1 MSESANSPNIVHVLL
16 SGGIG
21 SRLWPLSRKHSPKQ
35 YLGLFD
41 GQSLFEM
48 TVQRN
53 QQVAEQV
60 VVVGNKDNTHLSHKA
75 MVSCG
80 LPYKN
85 IVEATPRNTAAAIA
99 FAAFSVN
106 PHDVLIVT
114 PSDHMISG
122 EDSYKEAMEEG
133 VMKAKAGYIV
143 TFGIRPTRP
152 ETGYGYLEFDGDEVK
167 SFREKPNRD
176 TAEDFIEKGNF
187 LWNSGMFCFQASVF
201 LEELKKYEP
210 AVYEKSFIAWESAN
224 EGFLNEELS
233 LAIPSISVDY
243 AVMERS
249 KKIRVVPTNFEWSD
263 LGSFE
268 SLYDHFIANG
278 YPKDEQG
285 NIVIGTDVFTGFV
298 GMKRTIFVHTKDA
311 FIIVQKE
318 KSQDV
323 KKIYNML
330 EKHQS
335 KLLD

>member
-1 MSESANSPNIVHVLL
+1 MKIIHVLL
-16 SGGIG
+16 TGGVG
-21 SRLWPLSRKHSPKQ
+21 SRLWPLSRKQSPKQ
-35 YLGLFD
+35 YLPLFN

-53 QQVAEQV
+53 QGVADQV

-75 MVSCG
+75 MINCG

-99 FAAFSVN
+99 FAAFAVE
-106 PHDVLIVT
+106 PEDILIVT

-122 EDSYKEAMEEG
+122 DQQYNEAMESG
-133 VMKAKAGYIV
+133 VAKAKEGHIV
-143 TFGIRPTRP
+143 TFGIQPTRP
-152 ETGYGYLEFDGDEVK
+152 ETGYGYIEYDGDTVK
-167 SFREKPNRD
+167 SFREKPNQD

-187 LWNSGMFCFQASVF
+187 LWNSGMFCFQAAVF
-201 LEELKKYEP
+201 LEELQQYEP
-210 AVYEKSFIAWESAN
+210 EVFDKAKIVWENAQD
-224 EGFLNEELS
+224 GFLDEQLS
-233 LAIPSISVDY
+233 LDIPSISVDY
-243 AVMERS
+243 GVMERS
-249 KKIRVVPTNFEWSD
+249 KKIRVVPTAFEWSD

-268 SLYDHFIANG
+268 ALYDYFVADG
-278 YPKDEQG
+278 YPKDEHG
-285 NIVIGTDVFTGFV
+285 NIVIGTEIFTGFV
-298 GMKRTIFVHTKDA
+298 GLKRTIFVHTKDA
-311 FIIVQKE
+311 FLVVQKE

>member
-1 MSESANSPNIVHVLL
+1 MNIVHVLL

-41 GQSLFEM
+41 GKSLFEM

-53 QQVAEQV
+53 QQVAERV
-60 VVVGNKDNTHLSHKA
+60 IVVGNKDNTHLSHKA

-99 FAAFSVN
+99 FAAFSVD
-106 PHDVLIVT
+106 PDDILIVT
-114 PSDHMISG
+114 PSDHMIAG
-122 EDSYKEAMEEG
+122 DEAYRNAMEEG
-133 VMKAKAGYIV
+133 VEKAKEGFIV

-152 ETGYGYLEFDGDEVK
+152 ETGYGYIEFDGDEVK
-167 SFREKPNRD
+167 SFREKPNQD

-210 AVYEKSFIAWESAN
+210 VVYERALGVWEASK
-224 EGFLNEELS
+224 EGFLDEDLS

-249 KKIRVVPTNFEWSD
+249 KKIRVVPTSFDWSD

-268 SLYDHFIANG
+268 SLYDYLIDSG
-278 YPKDEQG
+278 YPKDDQG
-285 NIVIGTDVFTGFV
+285 NIVIGTDIFTGFV
-298 GMKRTIFVHTKDA
+298 GLKRAIFVHTKDA
-311 FIIVQKE
+311 FLIIQKE

>member
-1 MSESANSPNIVHVLL
+1 MKVVHVLL
-16 SGGIG
+16 TGGVG
-21 SRLWPLSRKHSPKQ
+21 SRLWPLSRKQSPKQ
-35 YLGLFD
+35 YLNLF
-41 GQSLFEM
+41 GGKSLFEM

-53 QQVAEQV
+53 QKIAEQV

-75 MVSCG
+75 MINCG

-99 FAAFSVN
+99 FAAFAVQ
-106 PHDVLIVT
+106 PEDILIVT
-114 PSDHMISG
+114 PSDHMIAG
-122 EDSYKEAMEEG
+122 EQQYNEAIENGIE
-133 VMKAKAGYIV
+133 KAKEGHIV
-143 TFGIRPTRP
+143 TFGIQPTRP
-152 ETGYGYLEFDGDEVK
+152 ETGYGYIEYDGDAVK
-167 SFREKPNRD
+167 SFREKPNMD

-201 LEELKKYEP
+201 LDELRQYEP
-210 AVYEKSFIAWESAN
+210 EVFEKAKLVWENAQD
-224 EGFLNEELS
+224 GFLDEQLS

-249 KKIRVVPTNFEWSD
+249 KKIRVVPTAFDWSD

-268 SLYDHFIANG
+268 ALYDYFLANG
-278 YPKDEQG
+278 YPMDENG
-285 NIVIGTDVFTGFV
+285 NIVIGTEVFTGFV
-298 GMKRTIFVHTKDA
+298 GLKQTIFVHTKDA
-311 FIIVQKE
+311 FLVVQKE

>member
-1 MSESANSPNIVHVLL
+1 MKVVHVLL
-16 SGGIG
+16 TGGVG
-21 SRLWPLSRKHSPKQ
+21 SRLWPLSRKQSPKQ
-35 YLGLFD
+35 YLNLF
-41 GQSLFEM
+41 GGKSLFEM

-53 QQVAEQV
+53 QKIAEQV

-75 MVSCG
+75 MINCG

-99 FAAFSVN
+99 FAAFAVQ
-106 PHDVLIVT
+106 PEDILIVT
-114 PSDHMISG
+114 PSDHMIAG
-122 EDSYKEAMEEG
+122 EQQYNEAIENGIE
-133 VMKAKAGYIV
+133 KAKEGHIV
-143 TFGIRPTRP
+143 TFGIQPTRP
-152 ETGYGYLEFDGDEVK
+152 ETGYGYIEYDGDAVK
-167 SFREKPNRD
+167 SFREKPNMD

-187 LWNSGMFCFQASVF
+187 LWNSGMFRFQASVF
-201 LEELKKYEP
+201 LDELRQYEP
-210 AVYEKSFIAWESAN
+210 EVFEKAKLVWENAQD
-224 EGFLNEELS
+224 GFLDEQLS

-249 KKIRVVPTNFEWSD
+249 KKIRVVPTAFDWSD

-268 SLYDHFIANG
+268 ALYDYFLANG
-278 YPKDEQG
+278 YPMDENG
-285 NIVIGTDVFTGFV
+285 NIVIGTEVFTGFV
-298 GMKRTIFVHTKDA
+298 GLKQTIFVHTKDA
-311 FIIVQKE
+311 FLVVQKE